1 MSSATSE
8 TLEKLMVIQ
17 ERDNAIVALRHQYD
31 NLPERSQIKELDN
44 EKNHLQERKESASK
58 DLSIKQQDQQRLE
71 DEVKAIEE
79 RVAEQEVNLY
89 GGDVTAIKDL
99 QAIQGDIAGLNERK
113 RLVED
118 QIIESMEQVEPVNK
132 FLEFLV
138 DDEGAIEEKIS
149 QLATTLEINEANFKE
164 QIKKTEIERSELT
177 GDIPAEMFALYT
189 AIRSRPGS
197 VGIAYLMG
205 RTCKGCHLDL
215 PAVEVDRLKKIP
227 ADELINCEECGCIL
241 VR

>member
-17 ERDNAIVALRHQYD
+17 ERDNAIVALRHQRD
-31 NLPERSQIKELDN
+31 NLPEREQIKELDN
-44 EKNHLQERKESASK
+44 EKGHLQARNEAASK
-58 DLSIKQQDQQRLE
+58 DLSVKQQDQQRLE

-99 QAIQGDIAGLNERK
+99 KAIQGDIAGLNERK

-118 QIIESMEQVEPVNK
+118 QIIEAMEGIEPVNS
-132 FLEFLV
+132 FLEFLFE
-138 DDEGAIEEKIS
+138 DELAVEEKIG
-149 QLATTLEINEANFKE
+149 QLATTLELNEANFNE
-164 QIKKTEIERSELT
+164 QIKQTEMERSELT
-177 GDIPAEMFALYT
+177 DGIPADLFALYT

-215 PAVEVDRLKKIP
+215 PAVEVDRLKKLP

>member
-8 TLEKLMVIQ
+8 TLEKLMLIQ
-17 ERDNAIVALRHQYD
+17 ERDNAIVALRHQCD
-31 NLPERSQIKELDN
+31 NLPERKQIKELDN
-44 EKNHLQERKESASK
+44 EKNHLQERKESAFK
-58 DLSIKQQDQQRLE
+58 DLSIKEQDQQRLE

-118 QIIESMEQVEPVNK
+118 QIIEAMEQIEPVNI
-132 FLEFLV
+132 FLEFLI

-149 QLATTLEINEANFKE
+149 ELATTLELNEANFKE
-164 QIKKTEIERSELT
+164 QIKKTEIERSGLT
-177 GDIPAEMFALYT
+177 GDIPPEMFTLYT

-215 PAVEVDRLKKIP
+215 SAVEVDRLKKLP

>member
-17 ERDNAIVALRHQYD
+17 ERDNAIVALRHQCD
-31 NLPERSQIKELDN
+31 NLPEREQIKELDK
-44 EKNHLQERKESASK
+44 EKNDLQERKESASK
-58 DLSIKQQDQQRLE
+58 DLSVKQQDQERLE

-89 GGDVTAIKDL
+89 GGDVAAIKDL

-118 QIIESMEQVEPVNK
+118 QIIEAMEEIEPVHT

-138 DDEGAIEEKIS
+138 DGEGAIEEKIS
-149 QLATTLEINEANFKE
+149 QLVATLEVSEANFKA

-177 GDIPAEMFALYT
+177 DDIPAELFTLYT

-215 PAVEVDRLKKIP
+215 PAVEVDRLKKLP